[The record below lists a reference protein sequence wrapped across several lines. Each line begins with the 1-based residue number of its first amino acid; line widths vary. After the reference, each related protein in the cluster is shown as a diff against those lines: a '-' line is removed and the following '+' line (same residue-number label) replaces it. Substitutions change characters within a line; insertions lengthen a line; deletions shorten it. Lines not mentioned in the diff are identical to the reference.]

1 MAEGEAI
8 KKRLKKLEERFPE
21 SAKDIEHEL
30 LPLQGEEVRIKK
42 KKDSDED

>member
-1 MAEGEAI
+1 MSDADMI
-8 KKRLKKLEERFPE
+8 KKKLKKLEERFPE

-42 KKDSDED
+42 KKGSDND